1 MTISNLE
8 NWSDKLLFLIIKE
21 LKRSID
27 LDSINNSAD
36 YSFTEAVATISS
48 LFSINNDHINCDYLY
63 NIWVLNED
71 SFEGKTLNGS
81 LKRPTLKKYTY
92 DYRERQ
98 SVITD
103 TYYTNEIS
111 MYTETDGVI
120 DILYNLK
127 SEGVLEPWDGDQ
139 YNSETIDGE
148 FIDDEIENVQKH

>member
-1 MTISNLE
+1 
-8 NWSDKLLFLIIKE
+8 
-21 LKRSID
+21 
-27 LDSINNSAD
+27 
-36 YSFTEAVATISS
+36 

-139 YNSETIDGE
+139 YNSETIDSE